1 MSCGEK
7 EKHES
12 RVQSRLDH
20 ARKTREVLQKASSRE
35 HRRGKKEEAKQR
47 PKLQQWEE
55 IIDIHFCGKNI
66 VCSHC
71 YGKD

>member
-20 ARKTREVLQKASSRE
+20 ARKTREVLQRVNSRE
-35 HRRGKKEEAKQR
+35 RRRGKKEEAKQR
-47 PKLQQWEE
+47 HQLQQRDE
-55 IIDIHFCGKNI
+55 IIDIHFCGKNT

-71 YGKD
+71 YVKD